1 MIEIFRKY
9 IDKYLLSDLQYN
21 SMSTI
26 GKSIRMER
34 IFNRNTGNAIIIP
47 MDHGVSAGPIE
58 GLRNLQE
65 AVNKVAEGGANAV
78 LGHMGLAKHGHRGY
92 GHDVGLIIH
101 LSASTSLSADPN
113 HKVLVTKVEEAI
125 KIGAD
130 AVSVHINVGAEDE
143 YEMLQGLGYVAGM
156 CDEWGMPL
164 LAMMYPRGKKVHSEY
179 DVDVVKHAARIGAE
193 LGADIIKTNYTGSPE
208 TFKEV
213 VEGCPVPVIIA
224 GGPKMNSEKE
234 LLEMIEDSLEAGGR
248 GVAIGR
254 NVFQA
259 QNPTGLV
266 RKIAKIVHEGVSV
279 EELSK
284 LGR

>member
-1 MIEIFRKY
+1 
-9 IDKYLLSDLQYN
+9 
-21 SMSTI
+21 MSTI

-47 MDHGVSAGPIE
+47 MDHGVGAGPIL
-58 GLRNLQE
+58 GLKNLQD

-101 LSASTSLSADPN
+101 LSASTSLSVDPN
-113 HKVLVTKVEEAI
+113 HKVLVTTVEEAV
-125 KIGAD
+125 KVGAD

-143 YEMLQGLGYVAGM
+143 YEMLKGLGYVAGK

-164 LAMMYPRGKKVHSEY
+164 LAMMYPRGKKVRSEY
-179 DVDVVKHAARIGAE
+179 DVDVVKHAARLGAE
-193 LGADIIKTNYTGSPE
+193 LGADIVKTNYTGSPE

-213 VEGCPVPVIIA
+213 VDGCPVPVIIA
-224 GGPKMNSEKE
+224 GGPKMSSEE
-234 LLEMIEDSLEAGGR
+234 DLLEMIEGSLKCGGK

-259 QNPTGLV
+259 EDPTGLV
-266 RKIAKIVHEGVSV
+266 RRIAKIVHEGVSA
-279 EELSK
+279 EEIAKMRNKS
-284 LGR
+284 

>member
-1 MIEIFRKY
+1 M
-9 IDKYLLSDLQYN
+9 QPMN
-21 SMSTI
+21 TI
-26 GKSIRMER
+26 GKSVRLER
-34 IFNRNTGNAIIIP
+34 IFNRSTGNAIIIP

-58 GLRNLQE
+58 GLKNLQE
-65 AVNKVAEGGANAV
+65 TVNKVAEGGANAV
-78 LGHMGLAKHGHRGY
+78 LGHMGLAKYGHRGY

-101 LSASTSLSADPN
+101 LSASTSLSPDPN
-113 HKVLVTKVEEAI
+113 HKVLVTTVEEAI
-125 KIGAD
+125 KVGAD
-130 AVSVHINVGAEDE
+130 AVSVHVNVGAEDE
-143 YEMLQGLGYVAGM
+143 YEMLQGLGYVAGK
-156 CDEWGMPL
+156 CDEWGIPL
-164 LAMMYPRGKKVHSEY
+164 LAMMYPRGKKVRSEY

-224 GGPKMNSEKE
+224 GGPKMDSEKE
-234 LLEMIEDSLEAGGR
+234 LLEMIEGSLEAGGK

-259 QNPTGLV
+259 QDPTGLV
-266 RKIAKIVHEGVSV
+266 RKIAKVVHGGVSA

>member
-9 IDKYLLSDLQYN
+9 VDKYILSDLQYN

-34 IFNRNTGNAIIIP
+34 IFNRNTGNTIIVP
-47 MDHGVSAGPIE
+47 MDHGVSLGPIE

-92 GHDVGLIIH
+92 GRDVGLIIH
-101 LSASTSLSADPN
+101 LSASTSLSSDPN

-125 KIGAD
+125 KVGAD
-130 AVSVHINVGAEDE
+130 GVSVHINIGAEDE
-143 YEMLQGLGYVAGM
+143 YEMLQGLGYVARK
-156 CDEWGMPL
+156 CDKWGMPL
-164 LAMMYPRGKKVHSEY
+164 LAMMYPRGRKVHSEY

-224 GGPKMNSEKE
+224 GGPKMNSEQE
-234 LLEMIEDSLEAGGR
+234 LLEMIEGSLEAGGR

-259 QNPTGLV
+259 QDPTGLV

>member
-9 IDKYLLSDLQYN
+9 IDKYLLSALQYN

-143 YEMLQGLGYVAGM
+143 YEMLQGLGYVAGK

>member
-1 MIEIFRKY
+1 
-9 IDKYLLSDLQYN
+9 
-21 SMSTI
+21 MSTI

-34 IFNRNTGNAIIIP
+34 IFNRVTGRTIIIP
-47 MDHGVSAGPIE
+47 MDHGVGAGPIK
-58 GLRNLQE
+58 GLKNLQQ
-65 AVNKVAEGGANAV
+65 AVNQVADGGANAV

-92 GHDVGLIIH
+92 GQDVGLIIH
-101 LSASTSLSADPN
+101 LSASTSLAPDPN
-113 HKVLVTKVEEAI
+113 HKTLVTTVEEAI
-125 KIGAD
+125 KVGAD

-143 YEMLQGLGYVAGM
+143 YEMLQGLGYVARK

-164 LAMMYPRGKKVHSEY
+164 LAMMYPRGKKVRSEY

-213 VEGCPVPVIIA
+213 IDGCPIPVIIA
-224 GGPKMNSEKE
+224 GGPKVESEYE
-234 LLEMIEDSLEAGGR
+234 LLEMIESSIKSGGR

-259 QNPTGLV
+259 EDPTELV
-266 RKIAKIVHEGVSV
+266 RKISKVVHEGISAEEVSNMM
-279 EELSK
+279 K
-284 LGR
+284 